1 MCQKKKTKKKAQGA
15 MGSSKM
21 QKIESQGTAI
31 NF

>member
-1 MCQKKKTKKKAQGA
+1 MCQKKNKKKAQGA

-21 QKIESQGTAI
+21 QKIESQETAI

>member
-1 MCQKKKTKKKAQGA
+1 MCQKTRKKSQGA